1 MNRTLTDKPESIL
14 IVDDTQANLRLLSQ
28 LLTGRG
34 YQVRAVTNG
43 ARALASV
50 EAETPDLILLDI
62 RMPEMD
68 GYQVCQRLKE
78 MPQGRDIP
86 ILFISALDEV
96 EEKMKAFASGGLD
109 YITKPFQLEEVVAR
123 VETHLSLRRLQRTLQ
138 EANQRMQRE
147 LVLAGQVQ
155 ASMMRSRLPRLPGWE
170 LAVRLIPAKLT
181 CGDFYDVLYLP
192 DGKVAILIADVVDK
206 GVGAALYMSMS
217 CTLLRTYALEHPEN
231 PGQVFLAVNR
241 RILEDIQTDQF
252 VTVFLGVLDVQAGEL
267 TYSNA
272 GHNPPA
278 LLRTDEQ
285 RTVELLARTGPAL
298 GVLEDWTWDQRSIH
312 LAPGDVLVFYTDGI
326 TDAESE
332 TRDFYGLERL
342 LQSAQKNADR
352 PADALQEA
360 VFNDLQ
366 AFTREAPQMDDIAL
380 MILKRQR
387 A

>member
-1 MNRTLTDKPESIL
+1 MDNSESIL

-28 LLTGRG
+28 LLTRRG
-34 YQVRAVTNG
+34 YRVRAVTSG

-62 RMPEMD
+62 RMPGMD

-78 MPQGRDIP
+78 LPQARDIP

-96 EEKMKAFASGGLD
+96 QEKMKAFAIGGLD

-123 VETHLSLRRLQRTLQ
+123 VETHLSLRRLQQTLQ

-147 LVLAGQVQ
+147 LVLAAQVQ

-231 PGQVFLAVNR
+231 PEQVMLAVNR

-252 VTVFLGVLDVQAGEL
+252 VTVFLGVLDPRTGEL
-267 TYSNA
+267 VYSNA

-278 LLRTDEQ
+278 LLRAGEGEA
-285 RTVELLARTGPAL
+285 VELLSRSGTAL
-298 GVLEDWTWDQRSIH
+298 GVLEELTWEQRRIH
-312 LAPGDVLVFYTDGI
+312 LSPGDVLVFYTDGI
-326 TDAESE
+326 TDAERE
-332 TRDFYGLERL
+332 NHDFYGLERL
-342 LQSAQKNADR
+342 LRAVRENIELPAEALRDAVLDDVRTFTQDAAQ
-352 PADALQEA
+352 
-360 VFNDLQ
+360 F
-366 AFTREAPQMDDIAL
+366 DDIAL

-387 A
+387 G